1 MNKNKEL
8 SLRGAVGD
16 VAIAC
21 DKALS
26 SRGRAESSDVVIS
39 CDKVLMNKK
48 NPEKTKTVIPD
59 LIGYLSRF
67 LFNSKIPGIFR
78 LTAKNRDDSF
88 FVASPGTR
96 FNEIAASAFHASSQ

>member
-39 CDKVLMNKK
+39 CDKVLMNIR
-48 NPEKTKTVIPD
+48 NH
-59 LIGYLSRF
+59 YCMSH
-67 LFNSKIPGIFR
+67 LFS
-78 LTAKNRDDSF
+78 
-88 FVASPGTR
+88 
-96 FNEIAASAFHASSQ
+96 EIAASPTAPRNDTTLFATSAFHASSQ